1 MVKLFESTVGLSSAE
16 LASRFEVY
24 AEQYILSIEME
35 TNLVI
40 DLASTRVY
48 PATVGYLGSL
58 ANAASNLNSLDIEMS
73 HNSIQEIAS
82 EANAMMA
89 SVRKLRKA
97 ICVENF
103 ASTEEHM
110 NYCAKTRCPL
120 MLEVRS
126 HADALEGIVADD
138 LWPLPKYQEMLFIR

>member
-1 MVKLFESTVGLSSAE
+1 VELFKSTGVLSPAE

-35 TNLVI
+35 TNLVV
-40 DLASTRVY
+40 DLASTRIY
-48 PATVGYLGSL
+48 PATVAYLDSL
-58 ANAASNLNSLDIEMS
+58 ASAASNLNGLDIEMS

-89 SVRKLRKA
+89 SVRKLKKA
-97 ICVENF
+97 ISVEDF
-103 ASTEEHM
+103 ASIEKHM
-110 NYCAKTRCPL
+110 NYCAKTLCPL

-126 HADALEGIVADD
+126 HADALECIVADD